1 MGRWL
6 ERFGSGF
13 AIPDQLEVARAYR
26 KSGEVSD
33 SEQTDLDALEED
45 LKERIKKKHDGE
57 T

>member
-6 ERFGSGF
+6 ERFGSSF
-13 AIPDQLEVARAYR
+13 SIPDQLEVARAYR

-33 SEQTDLDALEED
+33 SEQTDLDALEDD
-45 LKERIKKKHDGE
+45 LKESIKKKHDGE